1 MGRKIKNNV
10 EEVGLAFAMGALAA
24 GGVIGGAGSLNYS
37 LNGDGGVLYIIA
49 GIIAIADAVI
59 ATIAFYNK
67 FLKPID

>member
-1 MGRKIKNNV
+1 MGRKIKNNM

-59 ATIAFYNK
+59 ATVAFYSK